1 MKPMIDTKDPNN
13 VGCGNLLEVPV
24 PTPEGKDVEQ
34 PAMDSIGGNVENGEN
49 NQNFLGPHNWREKLK
64 PVQSPIRKNGPS
76 GNDEGERN
84 SGSRVVHDSRKVK
97 DILEGVRGQDIPKR
111 IPSWKRC
118 LIEKKKGKAAK
129 TSPGVHRKNSLN
141 RNGSV
146 NRSGSINRSNSINRN
161 GSINRGN
168 GSFNRGES
176 TFTKQVVNLTPNT
189 SFQRKR
195 VSPNNSFNKSTP
207 GGGQLTKS
215 RIAKVLRLRLY
226 LLQQMGPNSFLIG
239 GDSPDHKFR
248 VIIGPQSCSC
258 GKGPH
263 CVHVLFVMLR
273 VFQVSE
279 GDPLLGSKTLKNY
292 EVESLFRDYHEKISS
307 RIQNRKEE
315 RQKQLKKIE
324 EQAGTPSTDSTPAPS
339 ETDLGSQKEE
349 DDTCPICLL
358 EMLEGESLLKC
369 EDGCQN
375 RLHHHCIAV
384 WFELCR
390 RQNDPLICPL
400 CRTKWKTNN
409 LEVRSDGTSAS
420 SDSPMVPPNT
430 RASSPLPTEGEERL
444 PYAEP
449 IPSEHVSA
457 AAPWVELL
465 GEDLVS
471 CFFSKSWSIRE
482 SGLKHLGKETRAVLM
497 RNMAE
502 GRRNSITSPV
512 RQDATHKM
520 LECCCQ
526 ILSFMCLDPVYKVYV
541 ASLRTLRTFL
551 SYTPCRDQLQRRRLQ
566 HLLKPVIHAIIIK
579 CTDGNR
585 RTSQLSLST
594 AIELAKGQEGE
605 LAVGKDIHN
614 GGTYGM
620 DSLDYVVSCAT
631 EDYDSDTVSWQWLL
645 GRLYVL
651 ERMFEEFQNE
661 LLPRHPPDGTSAD
674 DEAASAVEGATAATP
689 SRSSNYERL
698 LSCARFA
705 VKAVGNS
712 HMRVSRMARRVFFL
726 VAKFSAHMDNIIE
739 DLDELLI
746 GLDSNVALSMKK
758 RLYRIVGDFQ
768 LSEKIV
774 NELHQGTLKYRRN
787 FDNSPVDSPFD
798 TPVSSPRCVSPVTV
812 SSSHSDCQSEAS
824 TSSKHAPLVPPN
836 TPIRG
841 RKKQRGRT
849 DKTDEAVAGSL
860 SVPLLEKDE
869 NLVSDINTM
878 PLVKDK
884 VRSLT
889 PSLLPYTIDQSPGK
903 QSPPPIPPRPLSR
916 TKSYEILNNRFSLSP
931 PPVVQRINSSD
942 IKNNNVDNDKNI
954 ENMLKDISLSD
965 SKTKGKNAYVN
976 QQINECFIICDKE
989 PDLTSESIKHKSL
1002 VSQRLSFECDDETN
1016 KPVNTSGIM
1025 SISSDEKT
1033 ISSDDSLDR
1042 PRRRSGASGKSCLS
1056 TPQHKCLSSD
1066 ELLEQS
1072 CCRSTPSCTPDRE
1085 KPVTFKT
1092 EVTVLTPKHSPSHTV
1107 STYGN
1112 DKACACKE
1120 EVEREEAIALSEAMK
1135 VSWLEPPKP
1144 VVPGLTPTDKEQ
1156 VITIRVQPDDY
1167 GKNVSDSTDNSNQP
1181 TLFLE
1186 NVHWVKGPLLGTG
1199 AYSTC
1204 YQARDVKSGVIMAVK
1219 QISFC
1224 RNTPEEQ
1231 EKVVD
1236 TITEEIHMMT
1246 KLNHPNIVR
1255 ILGATKQGCHF
1266 NMFVEW
1272 MPAGSLASLLC
1283 TYGAFSE
1290 NVMTS
1295 YTLQVL
1301 RGMAYLHDN
1310 HVLHRDLK
1318 GANLLVDSTGQRLR
1332 IGDFGAAARLASQA
1346 TGAGEFQGQLLGTIA
1361 FMAPEVLRGENYG
1374 RACDMWSVGC
1384 CMIEMATARPPWG
1397 AKDISNHLAL
1407 IFKIATSQEPPPIPD
1422 NISPPVRD
1430 LMLRCLEQ
1438 KKEERPSA
1446 KDLLIHPL
1454 FTQYMSQKTLHVS
1467 NL

>member
-1 MKPMIDTKDPNN
+1 MKPMIDKKDPNTDE
-13 VGCGNLLEVPV
+13 CENLLEVPV
-24 PTPEGKDVEQ
+24 PSSDGKDVELQ
-34 PAMDSIGGNVENGEN
+34 LPTIRRGPSVET
-49 NQNFLGPHNWREKLK
+49 NQNFLGPHKWREKLK
-64 PVQSPIRKNGPS
+64 PVQSPIRKD
-76 GNDEGERN
+76 GNSDDGDKT
-84 SGSRVVHDSRKVK
+84 SSSSRVVNDSRKVK

-129 TSPGVHRKNSLN
+129 TSPAVHRKNSLN

-146 NRSGSINRSNSINRN
+146 NRNGSINRSNSINRN

-176 TFTKQVVNLTPNT
+176 AFTKQVVNLTPNS

-324 EQAGTPSTDSTPAPS
+324 EQSGTPSSDSTPAPS
-339 ETDLGSQKEE
+339 EADVGSQKEE

-390 RQNDPLICPL
+390 RQSDPLICPL
-400 CRTKWKTNN
+400 CRTKWKANN
-409 LEVRSDGTSAS
+409 LEVRSDGTSAG
-420 SDSPMVPPNT
+420 SDSPSVPPNT

-449 IPSEHVSA
+449 IPPEHESS

-497 RNMAE
+497 RNMSE

-566 HLLKPVIHAIIIK
+566 HLLKSVLHAIIIK

-620 DSLDYVVSCAT
+620 DSLDYIVSVAT
-631 EDYDSDTVSWQWLL
+631 EDYDSETVSWQWLL

-674 DEAASAVEGATAATP
+674 DEAASRIEGATAATP

-746 GLDSNVALSMKK
+746 GLDSNVATSMKK
-758 RLYRIVGDFQ
+758 RLFRIVEDFQ

-798 TPVSSPRCVSPVTV
+798 TPVSSPRCVSPATV

-841 RKKQRGRT
+841 RKKQRGRA
-849 DKTDEAVAGSL
+849 DKTDDTASL
-860 SVPLLEKDE
+860 PVPLLEKDE
-869 NLVSDINTM
+869 TLVSEIHTL
-878 PLVKDK
+878 PLVREK
-884 VRSLT
+884 VRSPT
-889 PSLLPYTIDQSPGK
+889 PSNVLPCSPDQSLGK

-916 TKSYEILNNRFSLSP
+916 TKSYEIMNDRYSLSP
-931 PPVVQRINSSD
+931 PPAVQRVNSSD
-942 IKNNNVDNDKNI
+942 IRNNNVDNDGNI
-954 ENMLKDISLSD
+954 ENMLKDLSLSD
-965 SKTKGKNAYVN
+965 TKAKGKNAYVN
-976 QQINECFIICDKE
+976 QQLSDCFIICDKE
-989 PDLTSESIKHKSL
+989 SDLAGSSVKHKPL
-1002 VSQRLSFECDDETN
+1002 VSQRLSFECEEEAI
-1016 KPVNTSGIM
+1016 KPVNISGVM

-1042 PRRRSGASGKSCLS
+1042 PQRRSLANSKSCLS
-1056 TPQHKCLSSD
+1056 TPQNKCLSSD

-1072 CCRSTPSCTPDRE
+1072 FCRSTPSCTPDRDNR
-1085 KPVTFKT
+1085 VTFKT
-1092 EVTVLTPKHSPSHTV
+1092 EVTALTPKQSPSHTV
-1107 STYGN
+1107 DTYGN

-1167 GKNVSDSTDNSNQP
+1167 GKNVSDNVDGDQP

-1219 QISFC
+1219 QLSFC
-1224 RNTPEEQ
+1224 RNTASEQ
-1231 EKVVD
+1231 EKVVE

-1255 ILGATKQGCHF
+1255 ILGATRQGCHF

-1272 MPAGSLASLLC
+1272 MPG
-1283 TYGAFSE
+1283 TYC
-1290 NVMTS
+1290 
-1295 YTLQVL
+1295 Q
-1301 RGMAYLHDN
+1301 
-1310 HVLHRDLK
+1310 
-1318 GANLLVDSTGQRLR
+1318 
-1332 IGDFGAAARLASQA
+1332 IIDF
-1346 TGAGEFQGQLLGTIA
+1346 
-1361 FMAPEVLRGENYG
+1361 
-1374 RACDMWSVGC
+1374 
-1384 CMIEMATARPPWG
+1384 
-1397 AKDISNHLAL
+1397 
-1407 IFKIATSQEPPPIPD
+1407 
-1422 NISPPVRD
+1422 
-1430 LMLRCLEQ
+1430 
-1438 KKEERPSA
+1438 
-1446 KDLLIHPL
+1446 
-1454 FTQYMSQKTLHVS
+1454 
-1467 NL
+1467 

>member
-1 MKPMIDTKDPNN
+1 MHHI
-13 VGCGNLLEVPV
+13 
-24 PTPEGKDVEQ
+24 
-34 PAMDSIGGNVENGEN
+34 
-49 NQNFLGPHNWREKLK
+49 
-64 PVQSPIRKNGPS
+64 
-76 GNDEGERN
+76 
-84 SGSRVVHDSRKVK
+84 
-97 DILEGVRGQDIPKR
+97 
-111 IPSWKRC
+111 
-118 LIEKKKGKAAK
+118 

-176 TFTKQVVNLTPNT
+176 AFTKQVVNLTPNT

-315 RQKQLKKIE
+315 KLKQLKKIE
-324 EQAGTPSTDSTPAPS
+324 EQTGAPSDDSTPAPS
-339 ETDLGSQKEE
+339 EADLGSQKEE

-400 CRTKWKTNN
+400 CRTKWKVNKL

-430 RASSPLPTEGEERL
+430 RASSPLPLEGEERL

-449 IPSEHVSA
+449 IPPEHVSL

-497 RNMAE
+497 RNMSE
-502 GRRNSITSPV
+502 GRQGTVTSPV

-526 ILSFMCLDPVYKVYV
+526 VLSLMCLDPVYKVYV
-541 ASLRTLRTFL
+541 AGLRTLRTFL

-566 HLLKPVIHAIIIK
+566 YLLNPVISAIIVK

-605 LAVGKDIHN
+605 LPVGKDIHN
-614 GGTYGM
+614 GGTYGL
-620 DSLDYVVSCAT
+620 DSLDYIVSCAT

-651 ERMFEEFQNE
+651 QRMFEEFQNE

-674 DEAASAVEGATAATP
+674 DEGTSKVEGATAASPT
-689 SRSSNYERL
+689 RSSNYERL
-698 LSCARFA
+698 VSCARFA

-758 RLYRIVGDFQ
+758 RLYRIVEDFQ

-798 TPVSSPRCVSPVTV
+798 TPVSSPRCVSPATV

-849 DKTDEAVAGSL
+849 DKVDEAGTGCL

-869 NLVSDINTM
+869 NLVSDIHTM

-884 VRSLT
+884 VRSPAHSVLT
-889 PSLLPYTIDQSPGK
+889 PSSPGK
-903 QSPPPIPPRPLSR
+903 QTPPPIPPRPLTR
-916 TKSYEILNNRFSLSP
+916 TKSYEILNERFSLSP

-942 IKNNNVDNDKNI
+942 IRNNNVENDNKNF
-954 ENMLKDISLSD
+954 ESVLNDIGFSD
-965 SKTKGKNAYVN
+965 CKSKGKNAY
-976 QQINECFIICDKE
+976 INHSECFLICDKE
-989 PDLTSESIKHKSL
+989 PDMKEVLSSTKHKPL
-1002 VSQRLSFECDDETN
+1002 ASQCLSFDCDNETC
-1016 KPVNTSGIM
+1016 KPVNMSGLL

-1042 PRRRSGASGKSCLS
+1042 PRRRSLASTSYLT
-1056 TPQHKCLSSD
+1056 TPKHGGNSSD

-1072 CCRSTPSCTPDRE
+1072 CCGSTPSCTPDRE

-1092 EVTVLTPKHSPSHTV
+1092 EVTLLTPKHSPSHTV
-1107 STYGN
+1107 DTYGN
-1112 DKACACKE
+1112 DKVCACKE
-1120 EVEREEAIALSEAMK
+1120 EVEKEEALALSEAMK
-1135 VSWLEPPKP
+1135 VSWIEPPKP

-1156 VITIRVQPDDY
+1156 VITIRIQPDDY
-1167 GKNVSDSTDNSNQP
+1167 GKNVSEGNNTNEP
-1181 TLFLE
+1181 ALFLE

-1224 RNTPEEQ
+1224 RNTPSEQ
-1231 EKVVD
+1231 EKVVEA
-1236 TITEEIHMMT
+1236 ITEEIHMMT

-1255 ILGATKQGCHF
+1255 ILGATRQGCHF

-1272 MPAGSLASLLC
+1272 MPAGSLAALLS
-1283 TYGAFSE
+1283 TYGALSE

-1295 YTLQVL
+1295 YTLQIL

-1374 RACDMWSVGC
+1374 RACDIWSVGC
-1384 CMIEMATARPPWG
+1384 CMIEMVTARPPWG

-1407 IFKIATSQEPPPIPD
+1407 IFKIATSQEPPPIPE
-1422 NISPPVRD
+1422 NISPPMRD